1 MFSERLLQVTF
12 LISLL
17 THGVI
22 LSQNPGA
29 YFFVPS
35 AKKDQ
40 KIQVSYVRAPRPV
53 NKEPKPM
60 MVPLK
65 REPFLKLPDK
75 ITARKGPP
83 PPYMEQDA
91 ILKPNTAPIVLREGS
106 FIKPALNKPDV
117 IAIKKKITLPAVG
130 VNKNTN
136 PSYISYYQLV
146 REKIRRCAYYNYSHT
161 ETGEAFVTFVISSDG
176 YLKDVRLVED
186 KSSPS
191 AYLKEIA
198 LRSVRDASPFPN
210 FPKDLDYPSLSFNV
224 IISFE
229 IE

>member
-1 MFSERLLQVTF
+1 M
-12 LISLL
+12 ISLL

-22 LSQNPGA
+22 LFQNPGGS
-29 YFFVPS
+29 FFAQG
-35 AKKDQ
+35 AKKEQ

-53 NKEPKPM
+53 NKELKPM
-60 MVPLK
+60 VMVPLK

-75 ITARKGPP
+75 ITSRKGPP
-83 PPYMEQDA
+83 PPYMEQEA
-91 ILKPNTAPIVLREGS
+91 ILKPNIAPIVLREGS
-106 FIKPALNKPDV
+106 FNKPTLSKPDV
-117 IAIKKKITLPAVG
+117 ISIKKKITLPAVG

-161 ETGEAFVTFVISSDG
+161 ETGEVFVTFLISNDG
-176 YLKDVRLVED
+176 YLKNVRMVEE

-191 AYLKEIA
+191 SYLGEIA
-198 LRSVRDASPFPN
+198 LRSVKDASPFPN